1 MLRSEKVTEIQDI
14 TARLRGAKAVIV
26 ANFRGLTVE
35 ALTKLRQDIGK
46 ADGQIKVVKNRLAK
60 RALAEVPT
68 AGVEEHLRGP
78 SALATATKDPVP
90 LAKALVDFAKDHEQL
105 EIKGGCV
112 EGQVLTLERLK
123 ALALLPSRAVLLA
136 QLLGVM
142 QGTAR
147 NLASV
152 LAAVPRS
159 VVTVLQAIADSKK

>member
-1 MLRSEKVTEIQDI
+1 MLRSEKVTEIQEI
-14 TARLRGAKAVIV
+14 TTRLRGAKAVIV
-26 ANFRGLTVE
+26 TGFRGLTVE
-35 ALTKLRQDIGK
+35 ALTKLRQDVSK
-46 ADGQIKVVKNRLAK
+46 ADGQLKVVKNRLAK
-60 RALAEVPT
+60 RALTEVPM

-78 SALATATKDPVP
+78 SALATAATDPVP
-90 LAKALVDFAKDHEQL
+90 LAKAIVEFAKDNELL

-112 EGQVLTLERLK
+112 EGQVITLARLK
-123 ALALLPSRAVLLA
+123 ALATLPSREVLLS